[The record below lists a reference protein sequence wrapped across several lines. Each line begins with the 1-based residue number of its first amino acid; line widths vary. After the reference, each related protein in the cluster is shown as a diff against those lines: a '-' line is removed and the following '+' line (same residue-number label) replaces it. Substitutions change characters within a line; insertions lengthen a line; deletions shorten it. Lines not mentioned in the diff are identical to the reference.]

1 MGENE
6 EVNGVDVKEL
16 PTENGVYKTEAP
28 KAKIATEELPNLTGE
43 EADNLKEQEN
53 VEVKVEGGI

>member
-1 MGENE
+1 MGESE

-16 PTENGVYKTEAP
+16 PTENGVYKAEAP
-28 KAKIATEELPNLTGE
+28 KVKMATEELPSLTGE

-53 VEVKVEGGI
+53 VKVEVEGGI